1 LQEGIKMKMGRVIV
15 IVLFS
20 MLIAATSCFAANEFQ
35 LNGTISTIN
44 GNVITITDNKGKQI
58 NLEGSS
64 SDFKAGDRVVL
75 KVQMLKPE
83 ALRTGLTSQDFEFL
97 TKQCLI
103 DQADVDVIPQ
113 LTQEGKGPIFSAI
126 NNKDCK
132 QLAPFKASREYF
144 KQLKPKTKLPMP
156 PNGWDT
162 NYLTDKE
169 FEQYTEIIADA
180 PW

>member
-1 LQEGIKMKMGRVIV
+1 MNLDRIVV
-15 IVLFS
+15 IVLLSIFNV
-20 MLIAATSCFAANEFQ
+20 AAICFAANDFQ
-35 LNGTISTIN
+35 LNGTVTTIN
-44 GNVITITDNKGKQI
+44 GSVITITDDKGKQI
-58 NLEGSS
+58 NLEGST

-83 ALRTGLTSQDFEFL
+83 ALRTDLTSQDIEFL

-103 DQADVDVIPQ
+103 DQVDVDVIPQ

-126 NNKDCK
+126 NKGDCK
-132 QLAPFKASREYF
+132 QLIAFKASRNYF
-144 KQLKPKTKLPMP
+144 RQLKPKTKLPLP

-169 FEQYTEIIADA
+169 FEQYSDIIANA